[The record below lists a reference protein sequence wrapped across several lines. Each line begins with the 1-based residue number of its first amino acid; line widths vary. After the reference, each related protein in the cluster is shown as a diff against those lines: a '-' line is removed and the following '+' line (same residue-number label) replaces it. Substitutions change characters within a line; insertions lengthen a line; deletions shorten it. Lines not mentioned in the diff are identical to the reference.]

1 MSSIREGNQHKKVAV
16 QPKAVSW
23 QEKKSLADNE
33 EKVLQK
39 EIEDLRLWVG
49 FLQFSSFLF
58 LFLFFCFLIFK
69 VVSQIKESKKEIK

>member
-1 MSSIREGNQHKKVAV
+1 MSSIREGNQNKKVAV

-49 FLQFSSFLF
+49 FLQFSSFFFFFFALLF
-58 LFLFFCFLIFK
+58 LKLLAK
-69 VVSQIKESKKEIK
+69 LKKARKK

>member
-1 MSSIREGNQHKKVAV
+1 MSSIREGNQNKKVAV

-49 FLQFSSFLF
+49 FLQFSSFF
-58 LFLFFCFLIFK
+58 FFFFCFIIFK

>member
-1 MSSIREGNQHKKVAV
+1 MSSIREGNQNKKVAV

-49 FLQFSSFLF
+49 FLQFSSFFFFF
-58 LFLFFCFLIFK
+58 LLSYF
-69 VVSQIKESKKEIK
+69 

>member
-1 MSSIREGNQHKKVAV
+1 MSSIREGKQNKKVAV

-49 FLQFSSFLF
+49 FLQFSSFFFFFF
-58 LFLFFCFLIFK
+58 LSYF
-69 VVSQIKESKKEIK
+69 

>member
-1 MSSIREGNQHKKVAV
+1 MSSIREGNQNKKVAV

-49 FLQFSSFLF
+49 FLQFSSFFFFFFAF
-58 LFLFFCFLIFK
+58 LFLKLLAK
-69 VVSQIKESKKEIK
+69 LKKARKK

>member
-1 MSSIREGNQHKKVAV
+1 MSSIREGKQNKKVAV

-39 EIEDLRLWVG
+39 EIEDLRIWVG
-49 FLQFSSFLF
+49 SFYSHPF
-58 LFLFFCFLIFK
+58 FFFFCFLIFK

>member
-1 MSSIREGNQHKKVAV
+1 MSSIREGNQNKKVAV

-49 FLQFSSFLF
+49 FLQFSSFF
-58 LFLFFCFLIFK
+58 FFFFCFIIFK
-69 VVSQIKESKKEIK
+69 FVSQIKESKKEIK

>member
-1 MSSIREGNQHKKVAV
+1 MSSIREGNQNKKVAV

-49 FLQFSSFLF
+49 FLQFSSFFFFFAF
-58 LFLFFCFLIFK
+58 LFLKLLAK
-69 VVSQIKESKKEIK
+69 LKKARKK

>member
-1 MSSIREGNQHKKVAV
+1 MSSIREGNQNKKVAV

-39 EIEDLRLWVG
+39 EIEDFRLWVG
-49 FLQFSSFLF
+49 FLQFSSFFFF
-58 LFLFFCFLIFK
+58 LLSYF
-69 VVSQIKESKKEIK
+69 